1 MKIAIEACQE
11 KLNECLDR
19 YEEVVSRVKARPE
32 KERLSEIERVGF
44 EWYWG
49 EKYLLESK
57 IRELTRA
64 INYLKAI
71 E

>member
-1 MKIAIEACQE
+1 MKIAIQACQNE
-11 KLNECLDR
+11 LNKYLDD
-19 YEEVVSRVKARPE
+19 YERVVKKMESRPE
-32 KERLSEIERVGF
+32 KEQLSEIERVGF

-49 EKYLLESK
+49 EKYMMETRIK
-57 IRELTRA
+57 ELTRA